1 MLLNYL
7 ISELMSSQMSAV
19 NKPKDGL
26 HIKVDESDTA
36 RSLKAMLLALGF
48 PKPPE
53 NITPLQLFDKVW
65 YTYFS
70 IHNLTSFYFDKWI

>member
-7 ISELMSSQMSAV
+7 ISELMSSQMNAV

-65 YTYFS
+65 YTYFTDNS
-70 IHNLTSFYFDKWI
+70 TSFYFHK